1 MEDRSKAFI
10 LGVLIIILLP
20 MQTYSQTTFTLK
32 EYAIKDS
39 SFYNEL
45 CSVLFS
51 DTAFGDRAS
60 PKYVFAMHYDT
71 TTIHIDYLTEE
82 TFSADFNIFDLID
95 EADILGATDAGK
107 KAIGYFYI
115 KDMVCFILEP
125 TQTDFISQYLILTC
139 KKRRFKIHDSFPS
152 VGGFTSVYMN
162 ILSNGKIEVVRIL
175 RSE

>member
-1 MEDRSKAFI
+1 MYKRKQYIIDKKFQLKTTFSIIGIVSIITAFI
-10 LGVLIIILLP
+10 IG
-20 MQTYSQTTFTLK
+20 
-32 EYAIKDS
+32 AIATS
-39 SFYNEL
+39 VVYNNEKI
-45 CSVLFS
+45 
-51 DTAFGDRAS
+51 DN
-60 PKYVFAMHYDT
+60 
-71 TTIHIDYLTEE
+71 IHAIEN
-82 TFSADFNIFDLID
+82 NIFDLID